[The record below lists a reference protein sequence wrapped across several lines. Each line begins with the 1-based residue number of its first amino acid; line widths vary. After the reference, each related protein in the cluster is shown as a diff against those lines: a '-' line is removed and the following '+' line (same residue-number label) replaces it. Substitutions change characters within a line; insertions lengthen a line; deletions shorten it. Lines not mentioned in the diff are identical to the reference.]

1 VAMGGY
7 NTFCE
12 ILSFDK
18 KAIIVPRTRPRLE
31 QFIRTSAA
39 RTLGLV
45 EMLDAERGRDPH
57 DMATALRQLT
67 QQVLPSDVVVPGLLD
82 GIGNVLRLV
91 SKQLAHPHRGPASL
105 DSIDPGAEP
114 VASDDRTV
122 PPARLRT

>member
-31 QFIRTSAA
+31 QFIRTRAA
-39 RTLGLV
+39 RTLGLL
-45 EMLDAERGRDPH
+45 EMLDADRGRDPH

-67 QQVLPSDVVVPGLLD
+67 PQGLPSDVVVPGLLD

-91 SKQLAHPHRGPASL
+91 SRQLPHPHRGPASL
-105 DSIDPGAEP
+105 EALDPSAEP
-114 VASDDRTV
+114 AEGDDRAA
-122 PPARLRT
+122 PH